1 MSKIGIIIAREYST
15 RVKKKSFI
23 IGTLLVPILFAS
35 MIVIPMLIAMYSSDN
50 KVRTIAVSDASGV
63 VAQKL
68 EDKENIKYSIVDN
81 ALVDK
86 IKEDLPSSGTYY
98 ALLQISELDSLNN
111 ADVAIYCKEQVSMSL
126 KDQIQSQVNEI
137 LSAHK
142 LASYDIP
149 DLDRVMENI
158 KNTSRVKTL
167 QVGDNDKEGKET
179 SVGAYMAI
187 GYISSFIIY
196 MFIFMFGSMVMQGV
210 IEEKNNRIIEV
221 IVSSVKPMQL
231 MIGKIVGI
239 ALVALTQFVCWIVLT
254 FLIVT
259 AVSVVTGK
267 STSSLAQQ
275 SAQAQMAPM
284 GMDGSTADLTALGI
298 DTQAGAVADSAAV
311 SEASGVIAPILNTL
325 KQMNIL
331 GIIGTFLIYFIFGYL
346 LYASMFA
353 AVGACVDNQA
363 DTQQLLWPITIP
375 LIIGLFIMMSAFQNP
390 NSTIAVWGSI
400 IPFTSP
406 MVMVARFAYGVPA
419 WQYIL
424 SVALLAGTFLLMGW
438 ISGKIY
444 RIGILSYGK
453 KAGWKEIF
461 KWMKFKD

>member
-81 ALVDK
+81 AIVDK

-126 KDQIQSQVNEI
+126 KEQIQSQVNEI
-137 LSAHK
+137 LSANK

-149 DLDRVMENI
+149 NLESVMENI
-158 KNTSRVKTL
+158 RNTSRVKTL

-267 STSSLAQQ
+267 STTSLAQQ
-275 SAQAQMAPM
+275 SAQAQMSPM
-284 GMDGSTADLTALGI
+284 GMNGNSADLTALGI
-298 DTQAGAVADSAAV
+298 DEAIVPADSAAV

-331 GIIGTFLIYFIFGYL
+331 GIIGTFLIYFILGYL

>member
-81 ALVDK
+81 AIVDK

-111 ADVAIYCKEQVSMSL
+111 AEVAIYSKEQVSLSL
-126 KDQIQSQVNEI
+126 KEQIQSQVNEI
-137 LSAHK
+137 LSANK

-149 DLDRVMENI
+149 NLESVMENI
-158 KNTSRVKTL
+158 RNTSRVKTL

-267 STSSLAQQ
+267 STTSLAQQ

-284 GMDGSTADLTALGI
+284 GMNGNTADLTALGI
-298 DTQAGAVADSAAV
+298 DEAGVPADSAAV

-331 GIIGTFLIYFIFGYL
+331 GIIGTFLIYFILGYL

>member
-68 EDKENIKYSIVDN
+68 EDRENIKYSIVDN
-81 ALVDK
+81 AIVDK

-111 ADVAIYCKEQVSMSL
+111 AEVAIYSKEQVSLSL
-126 KDQIQSQVNEI
+126 KEQIQSQVNEI
-137 LSAHK
+137 LSANK

-149 DLDRVMENI
+149 NLESVMENI
-158 KNTSRVKTL
+158 RNTSRVKTL

-267 STSSLAQQ
+267 STTSLAQQ

-284 GMDGSTADLTALGI
+284 GMDANTADLTALGI
-298 DTQAGAVADSAAV
+298 DTQAGVPADSAAV

-331 GIIGTFLIYFIFGYL
+331 GIIGTFLIYFILGYL

>member
-23 IGTLLVPILFAS
+23 IGTLLVPILFAT
-35 MIVIPMLIAMYSSDN
+35 MIVVPMLIAMYSSDN
-50 KVRTIAVSDASGV
+50 KVRTIAVCDSSGV

-68 EDKENIKYSIVDN
+68 EDKENIKYSVVDN
-81 ALVDK
+81 AVVDK
-86 IKEDLPSSGTYY
+86 IKEDLPSSSNYY

-158 KNTSRVKTL
+158 RNTSRVKTL

-275 SAQAQMAPM
+275 SAQAQMSPM
-284 GMDGSTADLTALGI
+284 SMDASAADLTALGI
-298 DTQAGAVADSAAV
+298 DEAAVPADSSAI
-311 SEASGVIAPILNTL
+311 SDASSVIAPMLNTL

-331 GIIGTFLIYFIFGYL
+331 GIIGTFLIYFILGYL

-363 DTQQLLWPITIP
+363 DTQQLMWPITIP

>member
-23 IGTLLVPILFAS
+23 IGTLLVPILFAT
-35 MIVIPMLIAMYSSDN
+35 MIVVPMLIAMYSSDN

-68 EDKENIKYSIVDN
+68 EDKENIRYSIVESSV
-81 ALVDK
+81 ADK

-111 ADVAIYCKEQVSMSL
+111 ADVAIYCKEQVSISL
-126 KDQIQSQVNEI
+126 KDQIQSQVNQI
-137 LSAHK
+137 LSANK

-149 DLDRVMENI
+149 DLDKVMENI
-158 KNTSRVKTL
+158 RNTSHVKTL
-167 QVGDNDKEGKET
+167 QVGDDDKEGKET

-239 ALVALTQFVCWIVLT
+239 ALVALTQFVAWIVLT

-259 AVSVVTGK
+259 AVSVFTGR
-267 STSSLAQQ
+267 STASLAQQ
-275 SAQAQMAPM
+275 SAQAQVAPA
-284 GMDGSTADLTALGI
+284 GIGGSAADLSALGI
-298 DTQAGAVADSAAV
+298 DEAAVQADSSAV
-311 SEASGVIAPILNTL
+311 SEGMNAMAPILNTL

-331 GIIGTFLIYFIFGYL
+331 GIIGTFLIYFILGYL

-406 MVMVARFAYGVPA
+406 MVMVARFAYGVPT
-419 WQYIL
+419 WQYLL
-424 SVALLAGTFLLMGW
+424 SIALLAGTFLLMGW

>member
-81 ALVDK
+81 AIVDK

-126 KDQIQSQVNEI
+126 KEQIQSQVNEI
-137 LSAHK
+137 LSANK

-149 DLDRVMENI
+149 NLESVMENI
-158 KNTSRVKTL
+158 RNTSRVKTL

-187 GYISSFIIY
+187 GYISRFIIY

-239 ALVALTQFVCWIVLT
+239 ALVALTQFICWIVLT

-275 SAQAQMAPM
+275 SAQAQMSPM
-284 GMDGSTADLTALGI
+284 GMNGNTADLTALGI
-298 DTQAGAVADSAAV
+298 DEAAVPADSAAV

-331 GIIGTFLIYFIFGYL
+331 GIIGTFLIYFILGYL

-424 SVALLAGTFLLMGW
+424 SVALLTGTFLLMGW